1 MNATDSSYKVSIPKL
16 KPDEIKGLQ
25 DFWKVYESHREEIRA
40 ELLRMASEHPE
51 FKFILQSA
59 QSEQSAEQ
67 QDASLELQRR
77 AVCQGEWEPY
87 LKNLQLQGMHY
98 ARAGLSFQAWI
109 EIVAAFRKHMAPHL
123 LAAYGKSAERLLSAI
138 NGVDALI
145 EIILSVIGDSY
156 LETKELLI
164 RTERKR
170 DEDALRGNEARKAAI
185 LESSLDAVITID
197 HQGRVLEFN
206 SAAQKIFV
214 YHRDEVLGRKKRA
227 CLSLNYSSQQR
238 KT

>member
-1 MNATDSSYKVSIPKL
+1 
-16 KPDEIKGLQ
+16 
-25 DFWKVYESHREEIRA
+25 
-40 ELLRMASEHPE
+40 MASEHPE

-67 QDASLELQRR
+67 QEASLELQRR
-77 AVCQGEWEPY
+77 AIYHGEWEPY

-109 EIVAAFRKHMAPHL
+109 EIIAAFRKYTLPHL
-123 LAAYGKSAERLLSAI
+123 LEAYGKSAERLLFAI

-156 LETKELLI
+156 LETKEQLI

-170 DEDALRGNEARKAAI
+170 DEDALQGSEARKAAI
-185 LESSLDAVITID
+185 LKSSLDA
-197 HQGRVLEFN
+197 
-206 SAAQKIFV
+206 
-214 YHRDEVLGRKKRA
+214 
-227 CLSLNYSSQQR
+227 LSQ
-238 KT
+238 